1 MRCTSFFVGAT
12 GFEPATPWS
21 QTRCATNCATPRE
34 RISNCKIKLAFNKQY
49 SRQRI
54 TFLLSSGRQ
63 DSNLRPPGPK
73 PGALPIAPRPEDFF
87 HLQRTVFLNR
97 RANLVLFFYKSNK
110 MSVKMQNKLIIY
122 KKPMERTVFYDFLSS
137 LYPYP

>member
-1 MRCTSFFVGAT
+1 MRCTSFFCRGDRIRTCDPLVPNQVRYQLRHAPRTDFKLQDKTCFQQAILPSTYHFLIVVGAT

-21 QTRCATNCATPRE
+21 QTRCATNCATPR
-34 RISNCKIKLAFNKQY
+34 RLFS
-49 SRQRI
+49 
-54 TFLLSSGRQ
+54 
-63 DSNLRPPGPK
+63 P
-73 PGALPIAPRPEDFF
+73 
-87 HLQRTVFLNR
+87 QRTVFLNR

-122 KKPMERTVFYDFLSS
+122 KKPMERTAFYDFLSS